1 VDKSAGGGGC
11 SSKSLAIG
19 FAAVIVAVV
28 LYGSNFIP
36 VKRFDTGDG
45 MFFQWMLCIG
55 IWLCGLVINF
65 ARQQPPFFYPAVF
78 GAICWTT
85 GVCVCGV
92 CTHACVVCVCVS
104 VSHAYM
110 HKLHLPVYR

>member
-1 VDKSAGGGGC
+1 MDKSSGGGGC
-11 SSKSLAIG
+11 SSKSLAVG
-19 FAAVIVAVV
+19 FAAVVIAVV

-85 GVCVCGV
+85 GVHVQYTCIHMCIHYVPLM
-92 CTHACVVCVCVS
+92 
-104 VSHAYM
+104 YI
-110 HKLHLPVYR
+110 